1 MACAILKKREE
12 DRVLAG
18 HPWIYSNEV
27 ARIEGNCAD
36 GDIISIRSATGVFLG
51 QGFFNG
57 RSKIMIRVLTHR
69 EEPVNEEYLRGAI
82 EKSWQRRVQAGLAD
96 QSCRVVFAEADGLPG
111 LVVDKFS
118 DVLVIQ
124 TLCLGMDQRKE
135 LIVDTLRQLLH
146 PVAVWERNDVPVRE
160 KEGLPEQKGLLFG
173 QSEGIVPISEN
184 GVKLLVDV
192 NNGQKTGY
200 FLDQRCNR
208 AALAPYVSNKR
219 VLDCFSHT
227 GSFALHAAKFGAAEV
242 IAADISEHA
251 AAFIQRNA
259 QSNGFSNIHPVCA
272 NVFDLLVSYEKAGER
287 FDVVILDPPA
297 FCKSRAA
304 LEGAWRGYKEI
315 NLRAMKLLQEG
326 GILITCSCSQHML
339 PEYFDAMLAQAA
351 GDCRKT
357 VRLLEH
363 RFQSEDH
370 PILLNFPESRYLKCN
385 ILQMMD

>member
-1 MACAILKKREE
+1 MACAVLKKREE

-27 ARIEGNCAD
+27 AHIEGSCSD
-36 GDIISIRSATGVFLG
+36 GDIVCVRSASGVQLG

-57 RSKIMIRVLTHR
+57 RSKIMIRMVTHQ
-69 EEPVNEEYLRGAI
+69 EEPVNEEYLCRAI
-82 EKSWQRRVQAGLAD
+82 EKSWLRRVQAGLAD
-96 QSCRVVFAEADGLPG
+96 KSCRAVFAEADGLPG
-111 LVVDKFS
+111 LIVDKFS

-124 TLCLGMDQRKE
+124 TLCLGMDQRKA
-135 LIVDTLRQLLH
+135 LLVDTLRQLMH
-146 PVAVWERNDVPVRE
+146 PVAIWERNDVSVRE

-173 QSEGIVPISEN
+173 QSSGIVPIDEN
-184 GVKLLVDV
+184 GVQLLVDIE
-192 NNGQKTGY
+192 NGQKTGY
-200 FLDQRCNR
+200 FLDQRSNR
-208 AALAPYVSNKR
+208 AALAPYVGGKR

-227 GSFALHAAKFGAAEV
+227 GSFALHAAKFGASEV

-251 AAFIQRNA
+251 TDFIGRNA
-259 QSNGFSNIHPVCA
+259 EYNHFTNVRPVCA
-272 NVFDLLVSYEKAGER
+272 NVFDLLVSYEKAGEL

-297 FCKSRAA
+297 FCKSRSA

-315 NLRAMKLLQEG
+315 NLRAMKLLREG
-326 GILITCSCSQHML
+326 GILLTCSCSQHML
-339 PEYFDAMLAQAA
+339 PEYFDVMLAQAA
-351 GDCRKT
+351 GDCRRT

-370 PILLNFPESRYLKCN
+370 PIVLNFPESRYLKCN